1 MDAPSPTPE
10 RSRELADLR
19 QRAYGPDA
27 DIEGDPDAVRRLSE
41 LEALEREQPPAE
53 PVLPSEPASDPQP
66 ADQRSGAPAQDLDE
80 AEPAASIGESA
91 DSGDPPAARPA
102 WWRRVP
108 VWSVAAICLVA
119 GIVIGVG
126 ALLLWPKPD
135 TVDTLPDL
143 TLGLASDT
151 VERAP
156 GFAQNLDYWGV
167 QHGSVVAYDSF
178 GSIGVWA
185 ARGQEES
192 RCVMLSVEGQ
202 IFAASCAAKGL
213 DPVFDFTVH
222 DNLPVTYE
230 GRPLPEGSVVRFIAR
245 TGGIDVWVRPSTTSL
260 TDFDQ

>member
-27 DIEGDPDAVRRLSE
+27 DIQSDPDAVRRLSE
-41 LEALEREQPPAE
+41 LEELVRDPVPPE
-53 PVLPSEPASDPQP
+53 HPVA
-66 ADQRSGAPAQDLDE
+66 
-80 AEPAASIGESA
+80 AEPAPPEQSVSPDGDASAHTIDEEMPA
-91 DSGDPPAARPA
+91 AAVGDPGAADHSNTARPGR
-102 WWRRVP
+102 WRRVP
-108 VWSVAAICLVA
+108 LWTVGAICLVA

-126 ALLLWPKPD
+126 ALLLWPKPASTD
-135 TVDTLPDL
+135 AAPDL
-143 TLGLASDT
+143 TLGLASQT

-156 GFAQNLDYWGV
+156 GFTQNLDYWGV

-192 RCVMLSVEGQ
+192 RCVMLSAQGQ
-202 IFAASCAAKGL
+202 IFAAACAAKGL

-222 DNLPVTYE
+222 DNLPVTYD

-245 TGGIDVWVRPSTTSL
+245 TGGIDVWVRPSTTLS
-260 TDFDQ
+260 DFGR